1 MEHIFVIVSILFW
14 ILSLAL
20 CFRLHVKLHL
30 KEMDKRDILD
40 VYEKKFKPGK
50 DLQSKINF
58 VRWYILLFTN
68 DDMAGYVDDLDL
80 DDKQRADLHEITGD
94 KTWINDTHKVT
105 FRDQINNFIAAM
117 ASTLSVEGKVADN
130 LTILSICNSVIM
142 VLLAPIVLFGKITAS
157 EQGVY
162 NIGIG
167 CADISI
173 AAVLILIALTYK
185 RIGDKIKQLNSM
197 SKPLF
202 MANYFDIPEVK
213 DFAFGLAA
221 TTQFFGKPDISKN
234 LPKAT
239 ADLNRRLHY
248 ADLLV
253 YLTITAE
260 NVRLAN
266 AEVHDLHTL
275 SNATLFT
282 QNLDMD
288 HKRAFITLINSLK
301 DRELISTLSS
311 DNTNGKSRDNLM
323 LMLNDNLDQ
332 AIDVFVTHLKQ
343 VLSDYRDIRQQIVNG
358 LPSSQKQKE
367 LIDYYVNFD
376 KAGKMLT
383 TGDMSLLDLN
393 LKGGSKHD

>member
-1 MEHIFVIVSILFW
+1 
-14 ILSLAL
+14 
-20 CFRLHVKLHL
+20 
-30 KEMDKRDILD
+30 MDKRDILD

-58 VRWYILLFTN
+58 VRWYILLFAN

-253 YLTITAE
+253 YLAITAE

-332 AIDVFVTHLKQ
+332 AIDVFFAHLKQ